1 MPSASTAMTVEAR
14 PLKGISIAALIRAD
28 GAFRF
33 PLTEGEY
40 RISFGK
46 LPSGIVVKS
55 ISYGAIDLLAEPLKL
70 TGELDLR
77 EFRITLEAK
86 P

>member
-1 MPSASTAMTVEAR
+1 MAILA
-14 PLKGISIAALIRAD
+14 IAASLGTAT
-28 GAFRF
+28 A
-33 PLTEGEY
+33 LHAQGEY

-55 ISYGAIDLLAEPLKL
+55 ISYGALDLLAEPLRL